1 MEPASALTH
10 PHWLTSRPD
19 PKDPRTSSVD
29 IQRRVREISVPS
41 PPPDSELLHRAFVE
55 APGYEI
61 ALRGFLGGVPPLSSM
76 QGLPSYDEAS
86 RSGTPDPG
94 AKHRSSGGSAA
105 S

>member
-10 PHWLTSRPD
+10 PHWLASRPD
-19 PKDPRTSSVD
+19 PKDPRMSSVD
-29 IQRRVREISVPS
+29 IQRRVKEISVPS
-41 PPPDSELLHRAFVE
+41 PPADSELLHRAFVE
-55 APGYEI
+55 APDYEI

-86 RSGTPDPG
+86 RRGTSDLG
-94 AKHRSSGGSAA
+94 ARHRPSAGSTA